1 MAEFSIR
8 DALTAFLNK
17 NEPRLVY
24 FLVNFWKNQ
33 EQAITYKELREA
45 ILDGE
50 LSPEY
55 LEQWQQDYSVF
66 VTTYLQPA
74 WLASIDA
81 AAEELDHWLEVH
93 RMAYVR
99 DWYDPMYEGIQ
110 DWVRTRAAD
119 FVTRSSKE
127 QMDAIQAVVQRAA
140 LMEDMNVDKLARSI
154 RAMVGLTH
162 QQASSNLRYYE
173 ALIKNGMNAKK
184 AQDLQIRDAA
194 RKHRYRGYN
203 IARTELAFSYNK
215 GADFA
220 TRQAQEYGLM
230 GDCVKEWVAGNDER
244 VCDICRSLD
253 GQRIAMDEEFEYPTR
268 LARNNPGIR
277 RTPPAHPSCRCG
289 VKYVEVTDPIMK

>member
-1 MAEFSIR
+1 MADFTVREK
-8 DALTAFLNK
+8 LTAFLNK

-24 FLVNFWKNQ
+24 FLLTFWHNQ

-45 ILDGE
+45 ILNGE
-50 LSPEY
+50 LNPEY
-55 LEQWQQDYSVF
+55 LEQWQQDYSMF

-81 AAEELDHWLEVH
+81 ASEELDQWLK
-93 RMAYVR
+93 RNRLAYAE

-140 LMEDMNVDKLARSI
+140 LMEDMGVDKLARSI

-162 QQASSNLRYYE
+162 QQARANLNYYE
-173 ALIKNGMNAKK
+173 SLVKNGMSQKK
-184 AQDLQIRDAA
+184 ALEMQIKDAA

-215 GADFA
+215 GADLA

-230 GDCVKEWVAGNDER
+230 GDCVKEWVAGNDDR
-244 VCDICRSLD
+244 VCDICRALD
-253 GQRIAMDEEFEYPTR
+253 GKRIAMDEEFEYPTR

-277 RTPPAHPSCRCG
+277 RTPPAHPSCRCA
-289 VKYVEVTDPIMK
+289 VKYVEITPPVMK